1 MTRPASPS
9 GTMELAEL
17 EARARELAAM
27 PGPTPPEKLAGAG
40 ALRAALAH
48 WESATKGDAASAD
61 SFAKLEARV
70 EELSRAGAEL
80 GGAEE
85 LAALDALALAALEAR
100 ARVLEHELRS
110 APERSFIP
118 TELRRIAGALAG
130 GLARAAR
137 LAARARE
144 DRAQRAAAQVRARLR
159 TVARSF
165 DEALLAAV
173 RQRARRAPARAA
185 DLLHDATR
193 EVVDAAQDQ
202 YAALEDYPL
211 PESIAVAEAAAERLA
226 LFRATLAEVN
236 DISDERRT
244 QRADPTGRRRPLREV
259 RRSLERTAREL
270 EVERD
275 EKVLALRLE
284 QRYGPRFVLVLENL
298 VSALILAV
306 LVVFGIELACDLSE
320 GAQRALL
327 WIDTAICALFLAE
340 LGLRLAHAPRKL
352 RYLRRHALVDL
363 LPSIPYGLLVEWL
376 SSATALRALRF
387 LRLARLARYVRVAR
401 PLVRLLRAFLFALR
415 GLDRLVRR
423 NAAILNRALL
433 FASDPPPLPAE
444 ESAELRAA
452 RLGRALRRREVEALH
467 ELAAGE
473 RRTWID
479 ARAAELRAELAQFDP
494 AAMRAPAEEPP
505 PRELP
510 VEHAIAHLAALDA
523 ARVLDA
529 LGPQRTREL
538 ARAIGALRVR
548 PIRWLPGPRG
558 LVRDIPANAEP
569 AEVVAC
575 FGRALGSKLARFHRA
590 LTWFRDLHGTLTGPQ
605 LLDKVGTTFVRA
617 SAQPARRLI
626 AFGGSFVILA
636 GLATLLELEILG
648 NAMRFVARF
657 LGVPILIL
665 GGVALAFFLFGSWL
679 RRVAGSATEYFST
692 VADAH
697 FLRLTSLVKE
707 HRAREDAR
715 FLFER
720 AVRPEHELA
729 ELAGDTLDAG
739 AQARL
744 AARAETL
751 EQMHRDYLRTPPLH
765 PSDVRLSSF
774 LLGNLALQGLLAG
787 TLHLDRRERRSLRAL
802 DLSKT
807 GLFGPRLWF
816 HFITSAIGQRAAR
829 LVVDYNRHCL
839 SKEDVAHA
847 APLQREVFDA
857 WLEARSAGLPL
868 EEVELALAPPAR
880 EADENSI
887 VGEPLLADDRA
898 QRALLARLREGTWAS
913 AHFDAL
919 HFLSRDPKRERAVQ
933 ERFGSEV
940 LACQREDRRRLI
952 REVFG
957 THPMSGLTRE
967 QLAFNPYRFY
977 WRWLDNGKI
986 VIAPLVLLWFAL
998 RTSGA
1003 ALRSFAKLCREVLR
1017 PSLTPNAEETAR
1029 CRFDIALRKIHRMR
1043 KPLYLTALELRA
1055 RFDLE
1060 LHGLP
1065 WPGIERPA
1073 IPVGTLDEDLRFI
1086 EAGAEFSARVKRW
1099 GEGHARALADLD
1111 AFLAER
1117 DMRLRDLGTLLR
1129 ERGAPDWR
1137 ERGEQIRAAT
1147 LAYLADEGRVRSLV
1161 GALELEKRRDLRHPT
1176 REQRRAFRLLARF
1189 RQTGDPGEHVLR
1201 TLVRAAAQSDLWSER
1216 LFALR
1221 SVQSLAV
1228 LDLDVTQDLV
1238 WELGDFESDGEVRR
1252 VAEPRGLLGSRAA
1265 HVPRSVDEA
1274 RAGGVPGACAED
1286 LAPRRSD
1293 AGD

>member
-9 GTMELAEL
+9 AAQELSEL
-17 EARARELAAM
+17 EARARALASM

-40 ALRAALAH
+40 ALRAALAR
-48 WESATKGDAASAD
+48 WEAAAQRAPESAAS
-61 SFAKLEARV
+61 FPKLEARV
-70 EELSRAGAEL
+70 EELTRASLELGCAERAGAVE
-80 GGAEE
+80 
-85 LAALDALALAALEAR
+85 ALALEALEAR
-100 ARVLEHELRS
+100 ARALEHELRT
-110 APERSFIP
+110 APERCTSP
-118 TELRRIAGALAG
+118 AELRRLAGALAG

-137 LAARARE
+137 LGSRADQSEPRSAAATLRE
-144 DRAQRAAAQVRARLR
+144 RLRAA
-159 TVARSF
+159 ARSF
-165 DEALLAAV
+165 DEALLAAI

-193 EVVDAAQDQ
+193 EVVDAAQDL

-211 PESIAVAEAAAERLA
+211 AESIAIAEAAAERLA
-226 LFRATLAEVN
+226 LFRATMALAPELPE
-236 DISDERRT
+236 ERASR
-244 QRADPTGRRRPLREV
+244 RADPTGRRRPLREV
-259 RRSLERTAREL
+259 QRSLERTVREL

-284 QRYGPRFVLVLENL
+284 QRFGARSVLVLENL

-306 LVVFGIELACDLSE
+306 LLLFGVELALELSE
-320 GAQRALL
+320 EARAALL

-340 LGLRLAHAPRKL
+340 LSLRLAHAPRKL

-401 PLVRLLRAFLFALR
+401 PLLRLLRAVLFALR

-423 NAAILNRALL
+423 NAALLNRALL
-433 FASDPPPLPAE
+433 FASDPPPLPVE

-452 RLGRALRRREVEALH
+452 RLGRALRRREVEALLLLPEEERH
-467 ELAAGE
+467 AWLAA
-473 RRTWID
+473 RV
-479 ARAAELRAELAQFDP
+479 AELREELAHFDP
-494 AAMRAPAEEPP
+494 AATRAPAEEPP
-505 PRELP
+505 PREVP
-510 VEHAIAHLAALDA
+510 VEHAIEHLVGLDA
-523 ARVLDA
+523 TRVLDA

-538 ARAIGALRVR
+538 ASAIGALRVR

-558 LVRDIPANAEP
+558 LVRGIPAQAEP

-575 FGRALGSKLARFHRA
+575 FGRALGARLARLHRA
-590 LTWFRDLHGTLTGPQ
+590 MTWFRDLHGTLTGPQ

-617 SAQPARRLI
+617 SAVPARRLI
-626 AFGGSFVILA
+626 AFGGSFMILA
-636 GLATLLELEILG
+636 GLATLLELEFLG
-648 NAMRFVARF
+648 QATRFVARF
-657 LGVPILIL
+657 LGVPILVL

-739 AQARL
+739 ARARL

-787 TLHLDRRERRSLRAL
+787 TLHLDRRERRALRAL

-839 SKEDVAHA
+839 SKEDVDHA

-868 EEVELALAPPAR
+868 EGVELAAIPSGQQ
-880 EADENSI
+880 ADESSL

-933 ERFGSEV
+933 ERFGAAV
-940 LACQREDRRRLI
+940 LACQREDRRRLV

-957 THPMSGLTRE
+957 THPMTGLTRE

-977 WRWLDNGKI
+977 WRWLDNGKV
-986 VIAPLVLLWFAL
+986 VIAPLILLWFAL

-1003 ALRSFAKLCREVLR
+1003 AIRSFAQLCREVLR
-1017 PSLTPNAEETAR
+1017 PSFTPSGGHAAR

-1065 WPGIERPA
+1065 WPGLQSSA

-1086 EAGAEFSARVKRW
+1086 EADAETCARVKRW
-1099 GEGHARALADLD
+1099 GELTCAGARRSRRLSRGAEPAPPRSRRAAPRARRAPVARARRAAPRGDPGLSRRRGLDPLARRRARAREAPRSALPHARAEAALPPPRALPPRRGPRR
-1111 AFLAER
+1111 ARAPHSRSRGRAER
-1117 DMRLRDLGTLLR
+1117 SLERAPLRAAQRTVARGARPRRHAGPRVGARRLRIG
-1129 ERGAPDWR
+1129 
-1137 ERGEQIRAAT
+1137 
-1147 LAYLADEGRVRSLV
+1147 
-1161 GALELEKRRDLRHPT
+1161 RRD
-1176 REQRRAFRLLARF
+1176 
-1189 RQTGDPGEHVLR
+1189 
-1201 TLVRAAAQSDLWSER
+1201 
-1216 LFALR
+1216 
-1221 SVQSLAV
+1221 
-1228 LDLDVTQDLV
+1228 
-1238 WELGDFESDGEVRR
+1238 
-1252 VAEPRGLLGSRAA
+1252 
-1265 HVPRSVDEA
+1265 
-1274 RAGGVPGACAED
+1274 
-1286 LAPRRSD
+1286 APRRG
-1293 AGD
+1293 AARALGVARGARAEVGR

>member
-1 MTRPASPS
+1 MKPPAPSP
-9 GTMELAEL
+9 GTIELAEL
-17 EARARELAAM
+17 EARARELAAI

-40 ALRAALAH
+40 ALRGELVLWEAAH
-48 WESATKGDAASAD
+48 KRDDAEEA

-70 EELSRAGAEL
+70 EELLRAGAEL
-80 GGAEE
+80 GCAEE
-85 LAALDALALAALEAR
+85 RSELQALARGALEAR
-100 ARVLEHELRS
+100 ARVLEHELR
-110 APERSFIP
+110 AGEALRTQP
-118 TELRRIAGALAG
+118 TELRRVAGALAG

-137 LAARARE
+137 LAAHAGDERE
-144 DRAQRAAAQVRARLR
+144 ERTAAALRERLR
-159 TVARSF
+159 GVARSF

-173 RQRARRAPARAA
+173 RSRARRTPARAA

-193 EVVDAAQDQ
+193 EVVDAAQDL
-202 YAALEDYPL
+202 YATLEDHPL
-211 PESIAVAEAAAERLA
+211 EESIAIAEAGAERLE
-226 LFRATLAEVN
+226 LFRATLAAAPALP
-236 DISDERRT
+236 DDHRER
-244 QRADPTGRRRPLREV
+244 RADPTGRRRPLREV
-259 RRSLERTAREL
+259 QRSLVRTEQEL
-270 EVERD
+270 AIERD

-284 QRYGPRFVLVLENL
+284 RRLGAPAVIALENL
-298 VSALILAV
+298 VSALILVV
-306 LVVFGIELACDLSE
+306 LLLLGIELVFELPEST
-320 GAQRALL
+320 QRWFL
-327 WIDTAICALFLAE
+327 WIDTAICAFFLAE
-340 LGLRLAHAPRKL
+340 LALRIAHAPRKL

-423 NAAILNRALL
+423 NAALLNRALL
-433 FASDPPPLPAE
+433 FAADPPPLPAE
-444 ESAELRAA
+444 ESEELRAA
-452 RLGRALRRREVEALH
+452 RLGRSLRRREVEALQ
-467 ELAAGE
+467 ELPPEE
-473 RRTWID
+473 RRAWVG
-479 ARAAELRAELAQFDP
+479 ARAAELLRELEGFDP
-494 AAMRAPAEEPP
+494 RATRAPAAEPP

-510 VEHAIAHLAALDA
+510 VEHAIAQLTTLDA

-558 LVRDIPANAEP
+558 LVKEIAASAEP
-569 AEVVAC
+569 AEVVAA
-575 FGRALGSKLARFHRA
+575 FGRALGLRLARVHRVI
-590 LTWFRDLHGTLTGPQ
+590 TWFRDLHGTLTGPQ

-636 GLATLLELEILG
+636 GLATLLELEFLG
-648 NAMRFVARF
+648 QATRFVARF

-679 RRVAGSATEYFST
+679 RRVAGSATEYFAT

-707 HRAREDAR
+707 HRSREDAR
-715 FLFER
+715 FLRER
-720 AVRPEHELA
+720 AVAPEHELA
-729 ELAGDTLDAG
+729 RLAGDELDPG
-739 AQARL
+739 AEARL

-774 LLGNLALQGLLAG
+774 LLGNLALQGLLASS
-787 TLHLDRRERRSLRAL
+787 LHLDRRERRALQAL

-868 EEVELALAPPAR
+868 EEIELAVAPPLR
-880 EADENSI
+880 EADENSL

-913 AHFDAL
+913 AHFDTL
-919 HFLSRDPKRERAVQ
+919 HFLSRDPRRERAVL
-933 ERFGSEV
+933 ERFGPAV

-957 THPMSGLTRE
+957 THPMGGLTRE

-977 WRWLDNGKI
+977 WRWLDNGK
-986 VIAPLVLLWFAL
+986 VMIAPLVLLWFAL

-1003 ALRSFAKLCREVLR
+1003 ALRSFAALCREVLR
-1017 PSLTPNAEETAR
+1017 PSLAPGAEEFAR

-1065 WPGIERPA
+1065 WPGLSEPA

-1086 EAGAEFSARVKRW
+1086 EAEPEVVARVKRW
-1099 GEGHARALADLD
+1099 GERHASALADLD

-1117 DMRLRDLGTLLR
+1117 GSRLKELGALLR
-1129 ERGAPDWR
+1129 ARGAPDWR

-1147 LAYLADEGRVRSLV
+1147 LAYLADEASIRSLV
-1161 GALELEKRRDLRHPT
+1161 AGLELEKRRDLDHPT
-1176 REQRRAFRLLARF
+1176 REQRRDFRLLARF
-1189 RQTGDPGEHVLR
+1189 RRTGDPGEHVLR

-1238 WELGDFESDGEVRR
+1238 WELGDFEADGEVRR

-1265 HVPRSVDEA
+1265 HVPGREA
-1274 RAGGVPGACAED
+1274 ETRGCD
-1286 LAPRRSD
+1286 L
-1293 AGD
+1293 GMQLG